1 MLQLSARTRSNTQP
15 CPAHFAISD
24 SCTKSSMIMIDMRGG
39 LVDADARSIES
50 ACRITASRH
59 VSTNR
64 MISKKRG
71 PFACHPSL
79 RLFIFS
85 HLMADFVPCCPASE
99 QQLGV
104 SCSFFLSWSS
114 FDRSR
119 QYCRVDCTSAHAIL
133 RGLRYSTVSRSY
145 PKQQQ
150 CRATVSTI
158 TSTKWKYS
166 W

>member
-1 MLQLSARTRSNTQP
+1 MHHASTICTDQIQYSTVSRSFRNLRLLYE
-15 CPAHFAISD
+15 IVD
-24 SCTKSSMIMIDMRGG
+24 DYDIDMRRG
-39 LVDADARSIES
+39 LVDADARPIES

-79 RLFIFS
+79 RLLIFR

-119 QYCRVDCTSAHAIL
+119 QYCRVDCTSAHATASGIKVFN
-133 RGLRYSTVSRSY
+133 GLTVLH
-145 PKQQQ
+145 Q
-150 CRATVSTI
+150 ATAVPSHR
-158 TSTKWKYS
+158 
-166 W
+166 